1 MKQTAPLTSK
11 NLNEDVRHGV
21 CAVISEINVDT
32 DAIFPK
38 QYLTTIRRTGLE
50 DALFADWRFNQ
61 DGSPNKE
68 FILNQPG
75 FEKTRI
81 LIGGDNFGCGS
92 SREHAVWALR
102 DFGIDVIISTG
113 FGSIFRS
120 NCIKNGIWPL
130 EVTQDDLV
138 FLMKHGNTNRP
149 NRLTLRL
156 SELRIY
162 PHDGNAIHASLPRS
176 DQLQLQSGLDE
187 VGITLSKAQHILE
200 FEKSHHS
207 RFPWLI

>member
-130 EVTQDDLV
+130 EVTQDDLGV
-138 FLMKHGNTNRP
+138 SDETREYKSTKSPDFAAQRVADLPTRRKRNT
-149 NRLTLRL
+149 
-156 SELRIY
+156 RITA
-162 PHDGNAIHASLPRS
+162 P
-176 DQLQLQSGLDE
+176 E
-187 VGITLSKAQHILE
+187 
-200 FEKSHHS
+200 
-207 RFPWLI
+207 